1 MLHTTCRAVG
11 VPLIVRL
18 HSPLVALADPARTS
32 DDTATAMAL
41 ERWLVAHADGVTSST
56 AGVLATMRDATGVEP
71 ARYARIPLGVP
82 PPPPCVGPP
91 DPPRLLFVGRLERR
105 KGIHTLLA
113 ILPDLLARH
122 PDLHVDIVGEEA
134 DPATYQQVYEEL
146 GMDQPVYV
154 QFANYLGDVLRGD
167 FGTSLRTGQPVAEDI
182 KAVMPPTIELAT
194 FAILFGA
201 GFGIP
206 LGVWAAVRK
215 NRPTDHIVRVVTL
228 LGHSMPIFWTGMIGL
243 IVFYAWLGWV
253 GGGGRVSDFYDGLVE
268 PRTGFLLID
277 AALAG
282 DWDVF
287 RDAVNHLILPASIL
301 GLASL
306 AYITRMTR
314 SFMLDQLNQEY
325 ITTARVKGLSFRR
338 TIWGHAFANIRVQLV
353 TIVALAYGGLL
364 EGAVLI
370 ETVFSWPGFG
380 QYMTNNMLTGDMNA
394 VMTCVL
400 LVGVIFITL
409 NLLSDLLYRV
419 FDPRT
424 R

>member
-1 MLHTTCRAVG
+1 MRLTTSGLLAFARQAGTIFVT
-11 VPLIVRL
+11 LIGL
-18 HSPLVALADPARTS
+18 LVLTFA
-32 DDTATAMAL
+32 
-41 ERWLVAHADGVTSST
+41 
-56 AGVLATMRDATGVEP
+56 
-71 ARYARIPLGVP
+71 I
-82 PPPPCVGPP
+82 
-91 DPPRLLFVGRLERR
+91 GRLM
-105 KGIHTLLA
+105 
-113 ILPDLLARH
+113 P
-122 PDLHVDIVGEEA
+122 VDPVRAIVGEEA
-134 DPATYQQVYEEL
+134 DPATYQQVYEQL
-146 GMDQPVYV
+146 GMDKPIHV
-154 QFANYLGDVLRGD
+154 QFVTYLGDVVRGD
-167 FGTSLRTGQPVAEDI
+167 FGTSLRTGQPVVEDI
-182 KAVMPPTIELAT
+182 RAVMPATIELAT

-201 GFGIP
+201 GLGIP

-215 NRPTDHIVRVVTL
+215 NRPTDHLVRVVTL

-243 IVFYAWLGWV
+243 IVFYGWLGWV
-253 GGGGRVSDFYDGLVE
+253 GGGGRVSDFYDGMVE

-277 AALAG
+277 SALAG

-287 RDAVNHLILPASIL
+287 WDAVNHLILPASIL

-325 ITTARVKGLSFRR
+325 VITARVKGLSRTR

-400 LVGVIFITL
+400 LVGVIFIAL

>member
-1 MLHTTCRAVG
+1 
-11 VPLIVRL
+11 
-18 HSPLVALADPARTS
+18 
-32 DDTATAMAL
+32 
-41 ERWLVAHADGVTSST
+41 
-56 AGVLATMRDATGVEP
+56 
-71 ARYARIPLGVP
+71 
-82 PPPPCVGPP
+82 
-91 DPPRLLFVGRLERR
+91 
-105 KGIHTLLA
+105 
-113 ILPDLLARH
+113 
-122 PDLHVDIVGEEA
+122 
-134 DPATYQQVYEEL
+134 
-146 GMDQPVYV
+146 
-154 QFANYLGDVLRGD
+154 
-167 FGTSLRTGQPVAEDI
+167 
-182 KAVMPPTIELAT
+182 
-194 FAILFGA
+194 
-201 GFGIP
+201 
-206 LGVWAAVRK
+206 
-215 NRPTDHIVRVVTL
+215 
-228 LGHSMPIFWTGMIGL
+228 MPIFWTGMIGL

-253 GGGGRVSDFYDGLVE
+253 GGGGRVSDFYDGMVD
-268 PRTGFLLID
+268 PVTGFLLID
-277 AALAG
+277 SAIAG

-287 RDAVNHLILPASIL
+287 WDALNHLILPASIL

-325 ITTARVKGLSFRR
+325 ITTARVKGLSFGR

-409 NLLSDLLYRV
+409 NLLSDLLYKV